1 MYVRIYIYT
10 LLSHAYNTILIYI
23 YMWIFLGS
31 FLLQYCTFS
40 QEDRCYY
47 GQVDINASIAWALLI
62 IG

>member
-1 MYVRIYIYT
+1 
-10 LLSHAYNTILIYI
+10 
-23 YMWIFLGS
+23 MWIFLGS

-47 GQVDINASIAWALLI
+47 GHVDINASIAWALLI